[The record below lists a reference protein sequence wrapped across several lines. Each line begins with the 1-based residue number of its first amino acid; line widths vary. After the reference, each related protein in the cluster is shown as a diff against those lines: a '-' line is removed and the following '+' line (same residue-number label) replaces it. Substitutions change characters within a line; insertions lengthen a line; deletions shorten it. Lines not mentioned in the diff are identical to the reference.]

1 MGRPKSNERE
11 DIRSLVLEKAKAL
24 FLKEGYAPEVEVH
37 IVPSADT
44 PTGIGESA
52 VPIIAPAVVNAFFAA
67 TGRRMRR
74 LPLFS

>member
-1 MGRPKSNERE
+1 
-11 DIRSLVLEKAKAL
+11 
-24 FLKEGYAPEVEVH
+24 VEVH

-52 VPIIAPAVVNAFFAA
+52 GPIIAPAVVNAFFAA